1 MNSPLETRLGD
12 ELRELA
18 AGQPFAPDLEA
29 IGRRARQRHRRRLA
43 RRGATA
49 AGAALAATAAGAAV
63 ILSASSAPPPAGPAE
78 STSHLSAA
86 HPQLATLAALIQASG
101 RQQPGNAWWLIIRT
115 QAIGSRR
122 PYVTYNLY
130 TENGAIYVA
139 DSPSQL
145 RWAIAHQQNLAD
157 GTEARQVAA
166 ARYAATGDLAAARLR
181 MINVSRNYLGLG
193 LGPAAQHKVWEQ
205 GLAAERAIYRE
216 KGIRRQ
222 PALPTPKTLQEQ
234 ADNLL
239 WTNSVAA
246 LSEGGGSPQVRAG
259 VLRLISTIS
268 GVAVASSV
276 TGGQPTL
283 TLTAGPEV
291 FGGQGRQVLTISART
306 GMPISSSV
314 GDLGPATPPSLETYK
329 VSRATLAGIESGKL

>member
-1 MNSPLETRLGD
+1 MNSSLETRIGH

-29 IGRRARQRHRRRLA
+29 IGRRVRQRHRRGLA
-43 RRGATA
+43 VRGGTA
-49 AGAALAATAAGAAV
+49 AGAALGAVAAGAAV
-63 ILSASSAPPPAGPAE
+63 VLTASSAPVPAGPAVPAARP
-78 STSHLSAA
+78 SAP
-86 HPQLATLAALIQASG
+86 HSRLATLAAVIQASSS
-101 RQQPGNAWWLIIRT
+101 QPPGNAWWLIIRT
-115 QAIGSRR
+115 QSVGSRP

-130 TENGAIYVA
+130 TESGAIYVA

-166 ARYAATGDLAAARLR
+166 ARSAATGDLAAARLR

-193 LGPAAQHKVWEQ
+193 LSPAAQHQAWEQ

-216 KGIRRQ
+216 KGIKRQ
-222 PALPTPKTLQEQ
+222 PALPTPKTIQEQ

-239 WTNSVAA
+239 WTNSVSA

-268 GVAVASSV
+268 GVAVAGSV
-276 TGGQPTL
+276 TGGQRTL

-291 FGGQGRQVLTISART
+291 FGGQGRQVLTISAST
-306 GMPISSSV
+306 GLPVSSRV
-314 GDLGPATPPSLETYK
+314 GGLGPATPPSLETYK
-329 VSRATLAGIESGKL
+329 VSRTTLAGIESGKS